1 MLKSFEILVRAIALM
16 VPLAALYGCGQRG
29 PLYLPSPT
37 QAPQR
42 ASLPQTL
49 VSPVTDVV
57 APGNDDPKPRPAAPQ

>member
-1 MLKSFEILVRAIALM
+1 MLKACEILVRAIVLM
-16 VPLAALYGCGQRG
+16 ATLGALYGCGQRG

-49 VSPVTDVV
+49 VSPVTDVL
-57 APGNDDPKPRPAAPQ
+57 APRSEEPQARSDQPQ